1 MTTKCR
7 LLPVIAALIAVPP
20 AFAQGGP
27 PPAPVNVVEAQMTV
41 LAPTLE
47 LPGTVVSRNDARLAA
62 EVPGRLTWISEIG
75 THVAENETVAK
86 IEDTYLR
93 LQKAEFE
100 GIIAR
105 DRSQKEFL
113 EREVRRLRTLAKE
126 NIAAKNQLD
135 QTESDLASAAS
146 ELTVGTARLG
156 QIEVQ
161 LAKTEII
168 APFPGIVTERLLSP
182 GEHTQPG
189 DPVIRLV
196 QPDALEVV
204 ARAPL
209 ASLNYVSEG
218 GDLVVKSDR
227 DTGSGAVRTIV
238 PFGDGRSHLFELRVE
253 LPATPWRVG
262 QSVRLS
268 VPSAEPIEVLAV
280 PRDALVLR
288 REGTSVFRIL
298 EDDTAERVTVATGL
312 GTGGM
317 IQVTGG
323 LSVGDRVVVRG
334 AERLR
339 QGQKVSIL
347 PAGAPAFEPHFPLQ
361 KRRDRYGGGGL
372 NDDPQPFPDQP
383 HRRDDGGFRHGDNV
397 VHQRSNDT
405 EVPLANGCPQ
415 TIGDGL
421 GGIDRYPAA
430 LPERPTGVVRLL
442 RLASDDPD
450 IRGLAP
456 GRDRSARHQPP
467 ATDRRQDEPEVP
479 DLLHQLERR
488 RPLPGDDAIVVVGMD
503 R

>member
-113 EREVRRLRTLAKE
+113 EREVRRLRTLANE

-339 QGQKVSIL
+339 QGQKVSVL
-347 PAGAPAFEPHFPLQ
+347 PDAAAGSATVSSQ
-361 KRRDRYGGGGL
+361 
-372 NDDPQPFPDQP
+372 QP
-383 HRRDDGGFRHGDNV
+383 
-397 VHQRSNDT
+397 
-405 EVPLANGCPQ
+405 
-415 TIGDGL
+415 
-421 GGIDRYPAA
+421 
-430 LPERPTGVVRLL
+430 
-442 RLASDDPD
+442 
-450 IRGLAP
+450 
-456 GRDRSARHQPP
+456 
-467 ATDRRQDEPEVP
+467 
-479 DLLHQLERR
+479 
-488 RPLPGDDAIVVVGMD
+488 
-503 R
+503 

>member
-1 MTTKCR
+1 
-7 LLPVIAALIAVPP
+7 
-20 AFAQGGP
+20 
-27 PPAPVNVVEAQMTV
+27 MTV

-75 THVAENETVAK
+75 TRVGKNETVAK

-93 LQKAEFE
+93 LQKAEYE

-126 NIAAKNQLD
+126 NVAAKNLLD
-135 QTESDLASAAS
+135 QTESDLASATS
-146 ELTVGTARLG
+146 ELAVGAARLK

-196 QPDALEVV
+196 QPDAIEVV

-209 ASLNYVSEG
+209 ASLNYVVEG
-218 GDLVVKSDR
+218 GELNVKSDR
-227 DTGSGAVRTIV
+227 DTGTGSVRTIV
-238 PFGDGRSHLFELRVE
+238 PFGDGRSHLFEIRVT
-253 LPATPWRVG
+253 LPPTPWRVG

-268 VPSAEPIEVLAV
+268 VPSADPIEVLAV

-298 EDDTAERVTVATGL
+298 EDDTAERVTVSTGL
-312 GTGGM
+312 GAGGM

-323 LSVGDRVVVRG
+323 LSAGDRVVIRG

-339 QGQKVSIL
+339 EGQKVSVI
-347 PAGAPAFEPHFPLQ
+347 PGAVE
-361 KRRDRYGGGGL
+361 GGATVSS
-372 NDDPQPFPDQP
+372 Q
-383 HRRDDGGFRHGDNV
+383 
-397 VHQRSNDT
+397 
-405 EVPLANGCPQ
+405 
-415 TIGDGL
+415 
-421 GGIDRYPAA
+421 
-430 LPERPTGVVRLL
+430 
-442 RLASDDPD
+442 
-450 IRGLAP
+450 AP
-456 GRDRSARHQPP
+456 
-467 ATDRRQDEPEVP
+467 
-479 DLLHQLERR
+479 
-488 RPLPGDDAIVVVGMD
+488 
-503 R
+503 

>member
-1 MTTKCR
+1 MRTMSR
-7 LLPVIAALIAVPP
+7 LLAVFAVMAFPSG

-27 PPAPVNVVEAQMTV
+27 PPAPVNVVEAKMTV

-47 LPGTVVSRNDARLAA
+47 VPGTVVSRNDARLAA
-62 EVPGRLTWISEIG
+62 EVPGRLVWISEIG
-75 THVAENETVAK
+75 TRVAKDQTVAK
-86 IEDTYLR
+86 IEDTFLR
-93 LQKAEFE
+93 LQKTEYE

-105 DRSQKEFL
+105 DRSQKDFL
-113 EREVRRLRTLAKE
+113 QREVRRLRTLADE

-135 QTESDLASAAS
+135 QTESDLASATS
-146 ELTVGTARLG
+146 ELTVGTARLN

-196 QPDALEVV
+196 QPDAIEVV

-209 ASLNYVSEG
+209 ASLYYVAEG
-218 GDLVVKSDR
+218 GELAVESDR
-227 DTGSGAVRTIV
+227 YDGSGVVRTIV
-238 PFGDGRSHLFELRVE
+238 PFGDGRSHLFELRVT

-268 VPSAEPIEVLAV
+268 VPSADPIEVLAV

-312 GTGGM
+312 GAGGM
-317 IQVTGG
+317 IQVAGG

-339 QGQKVSIL
+339 PGQKVSVL
-347 PAGAPAFEPHFPLQ
+347 PDAAEGGA
-361 KRRDRYGGGGL
+361 
-372 NDDPQPFPDQP
+372 
-383 HRRDDGGFRHGDNV
+383 
-397 VHQRSNDT
+397 
-405 EVPLANGCPQ
+405 
-415 TIGDGL
+415 
-421 GGIDRYPAA
+421 AA
-430 LPERPTGVVRLL
+430 SSE
-442 RLASDDPD
+442 
-450 IRGLAP
+450 AP
-456 GRDRSARHQPP
+456 
-467 ATDRRQDEPEVP
+467 
-479 DLLHQLERR
+479 
-488 RPLPGDDAIVVVGMD
+488 
-503 R
+503 

>member
-1 MTTKCR
+1 MFKKSR
-7 LLPVIAALIAVPP
+7 LLSLVAAICFAPGAL
-20 AFAQGGP
+20 AQGG

-75 THVAENETVAK
+75 TRVDKNETVAK

-93 LQKAEFE
+93 LQKAEYE

-105 DRSQKEFL
+105 DRSQKDFL
-113 EREVRRLRTLAKE
+113 EREVRRLRTLAQE
-126 NIAAKNQLD
+126 NIAAKNLLD
-135 QTESDLASAAS
+135 QTESDLASATS
-146 ELTVGTARLG
+146 ELAVGTARLG

-218 GDLVVKSDR
+218 GELSVKSDR
-227 DTGSGAVRTIV
+227 QSGTGVVRTIV
-238 PFGDGRSHLFELRVE
+238 PFGDGRSHLFELRVT

-268 VPSAEPIEVLAV
+268 VPSADPIEVLAV

-288 REGTSVFRIL
+288 REGTSVFRIVD
-298 EDDTAERVTVATGL
+298 EDTAERVTVTTGL
-312 GTGGM
+312 GAGGM

-339 QGQKVSIL
+339 EGQRVS
-347 PAGAPAFEPHFPLQ
+347 
-361 KRRDRYGGGGL
+361 
-372 NDDPQPFPDQP
+372 
-383 HRRDDGGFRHGDNV
+383 V
-397 VHQRSNDT
+397 
-405 EVPLANGCPQ
+405 
-415 TIGDGL
+415 
-421 GGIDRYPAA
+421 
-430 LPERPTGVVRLL
+430 
-442 RLASDDPD
+442 
-450 IRGLAP
+450 
-456 GRDRSARHQPP
+456 
-467 ATDRRQDEPEVP
+467 
-479 DLLHQLERR
+479 
-488 RPLPGDDAIVVVGMD
+488 LPGSVATGSAAGSNAT
-503 R
+503 